1 MKSDKEK
8 LNCVQPNCNHGYFEQ
23 TQIKQENDNYF
34 PTASAARI
42 PATIRRLVNVAELK
56 YFFASN
62 LLFINSMFQI
72 YIAFDSIVLVQPLL
86 ASVST
91 PSP

>member
-1 MKSDKEK
+1 M
-8 LNCVQPNCNHGYFEQ
+8 
-23 TQIKQENDNYF
+23 
-34 PTASAARI
+34 
-42 PATIRRLVNVAELK
+42 NVAELK

-62 LLFINSMFQI
+62 LLYIYSMFQI

>member
-1 MKSDKEK
+1 M
-8 LNCVQPNCNHGYFEQ
+8 
-23 TQIKQENDNYF
+23 
-34 PTASAARI
+34 
-42 PATIRRLVNVAELK
+42 NVAELK
-56 YFFASN
+56 YSFASN